1 MRGNS
6 AEQPGKQSIEVNS
19 REIPEVSAHSIAG
32 YFIVGIPIVL
42 LLSIIGYKQYRILA
56 RRRRIEKLERLWH
69 IDIDEKTY

>member
-6 AEQPGKQSIEVNS
+6 AEQPVNQSIEVNS
-19 REIPEVSAHSIAG
+19 REIPKVSTHSIAG
-32 YFIVGIPIVL
+32 YLIVGIPMVL
-42 LLSIIGYKQYRILA
+42 LISVIGYKQYRILA